1 LSTNPR
7 RPLVIGNWKMNL
19 TPSAASEFAQTLVR
33 SLTPPEGVEVAIA
46 PPFTSI
52 AAVAAKLP
60 PSWGLAAQDVH
71 WEDAGAYTGE
81 VSAPMLA
88 ELGVTA
94 CLVGHSE
101 RRALFGDTDLRVAH
115 KAAAAR
121 RHGLVPVVCVGE
133 QESERDSGATLSVIE
148 RQVRTGLSD
157 LRVETGLEL
166 VLAYE
171 PVWAIGTGRTATPAQ
186 VDEVHRL
193 LRDLLA
199 ALFGRQAASAIRI
212 LYGGS
217 VTPQTAEA
225 LFALPEVDGG
235 LVGGASLDASRF
247 AAIVSAAAPA
257 RSRLP

>member
-1 LSTNPR
+1 
-7 RPLVIGNWKMNL
+7 MNL
-19 TPSAASEFAQTLVR
+19 TPSAASAYVQTLARTVH
-33 SLTPPEGVEVAIA
+33 PPQGVEVALA
-46 PPFTSI
+46 PAFAALP
-52 AAVAAKLP
+52 AVAAHLP
-60 PSWGLAAQDVH
+60 PTWGLAAQDLH

-88 ELGVTA
+88 ELGVTS

-133 QESERDSGATLSVIE
+133 QEWERDSGATLSVIE
-148 RQVRTGLSD
+148 RQVRSGLAD
-157 LRVETGLEL
+157 LSVVSGLEV

-171 PVWAIGTGRTATPAQ
+171 PVWAIGTGRTATPVQ
-186 VDEVHRL
+186 VSEVHQL
-193 LRDLLA
+193 LRELLA
-199 ALFGRQAASAIRI
+199 RLFGRETASSVRI

-225 LFALPEVDGG
+225 LFALPDVDGG
-235 LVGGASLDASRF
+235 LVGGASLDAARF
-247 AAIVSAAAPA
+247 AAIVSAASPA